1 MPLDNFVGTRVP
13 QELRERFAKA
23 AQAQGGSSHVLRIL
37 IEGYASGDLDI
48 DFMKPIIITVKKEKS
63 NEAV

>member
-13 QELRERFAKA
+13 QELRERFARA

-48 DFMKPIIITVKKEKS
+48 DFMKPVITVKKEKS